1 MKVVIF
7 GGTSEGRMLSECL
20 CRNKIAHTLCVA
32 TDYGEEVLE
41 PSEYAHVLQGR
52 LDTQQMEDLI
62 RREQCFVVVDA
73 THPYAV
79 EVSKNIR
86 KACERTKMKY
96 LRFLRDKESVI
107 DVRSDVLVS
116 SATEAAAYLDG
127 QEGAIFLTTGSK
139 ELPAFTA
146 GVHKTERLFVR
157 VLPSAAVVASC
168 RELGLE
174 GKQICAMQGPFSEE
188 MNRALLQQTKAAW
201 LVTKDTGITGGFP
214 EKVRAARSLGVRLV
228 IIRRPEESGL
238 DYKSVL
244 QVLEA
249 VLEQKIEGNSAR
261 ILENSAEDRS
271 AESAAGTEKISEDSK
286 RVFEENEIENLRACS
301 EENKL
306 KGTQNV
312 EPENKTEETKIA
324 VSGTV
329 SSEQKKCEVDNTQ
342 ACSPEKRTISCIGIG
357 MGTLDTLTHEAA
369 ETIRN
374 ADILFGAKRIL
385 ESVEHMSGLLHE
397 SQERVE
403 EYRSA
408 QIAEYLSTR
417 PHLTR
422 IVILMS
428 GDVGFYSGARLVQ
441 DAFPDEKIDY
451 YCGISSVVYFASK
464 VPTSWQDAKLLSAH
478 GRSLNLLN
486 CVQRY
491 PKIIMIVSGVEDV
504 RAICQELVE
513 AEMTY
518 VHVTVGT
525 NLSYPEETVT
535 SGTPEDFLQ
544 AETTG
549 LHIMLLENP
558 QANHI
563 IVPGMSDETFVRG
576 KVPMTKEEIRIL
588 SVAKLQLTEDSI
600 VYDVGA
606 GTGSVSMECARLCTN
621 GTVYAVERNP
631 EGIAL
636 IRENSKKL
644 RLSNVKAI
652 EGLAPEALMD
662 LPAPTHAFI
671 GGSAGNMGEILD
683 VLRAKN
689 PSVRIVINT
698 IALESISEVMQLLKE
713 RGYDADI
720 VQISA
725 AKSRVLGRYHMMTGL
740 NPVYIITIC

>member
-238 DYKSVL
+238 DYESVL

-249 VLEQKIEGNSAR
+249 VLEQKIE
-261 ILENSAEDRS
+261 D
-271 AESAAGTEKISEDSK
+271 
-286 RVFEENEIENLRACS
+286 NE
-301 EENKL
+301 L
-306 KGTQNV
+306 KGTKKV
-312 EPENKTEETKIA
+312 GLENKTAEPKVVMSEA
-324 VSGTV
+324 E
-329 SSEQKKCEVDNTQ
+329 SSNRKKHEADDTQVCAQK
-342 ACSPEKRTISCIGIG
+342 KRTISCIGIG

-385 ESVEHMSGLLHE
+385 ESVEHMPDLLRDD
-397 SQERVE
+397 QERVE

>member
-1 MKVVIF
+1 MKVIIF

-52 LDTQQMEDLI
+52 LDTQQMADLI
-62 RREQCFVVVDA
+62 QSEQCLVVVDA

-86 KACERTKMKY
+86 KACEMTEMKY
-96 LRFLRDKESVI
+96 LRFLRAEEAVI
-107 DVRSDVLVS
+107 DVKNDVIVS
-116 SATEAAAYLDG
+116 SAAEAAAYLDG

-146 GVHKTERLFVR
+146 GVHETERLFVR
-157 VLPSAAVVASC
+157 VLPSVQVVASC

-188 MNRALLQQTKAAW
+188 MNRALLQQTKASW
-201 LVTKDTGITGGFP
+201 LVTKDTGFTGGFP

-238 DYKSVL
+238 DYESVL
-244 QVLEA
+244 QALESVLK
-249 VLEQKIEGNSAR
+249 QKIEGNAAR
-261 ILENSAEDRS
+261 IL
-271 AESAAGTEKISEDSK
+271 
-286 RVFEENEIENLRACS
+286 
-301 EENKL
+301 
-306 KGTQNV
+306 
-312 EPENKTEETKIA
+312 
-324 VSGTV
+324 
-329 SSEQKKCEVDNTQ
+329 
-342 ACSPEKRTISCIGIG
+342 EKRTISCIGIG

-385 ESVEHMSGLLHE
+385 ESVEHMPGLLHE

-525 NLSYPEETVT
+525 NLSYQEETVT
-535 SGTPEDFLQ
+535 SGTPEAFLQ

-549 LHIMLLENP
+549 LHIMLIENP
-558 QANHI
+558 QAKHI
-563 IVPGMSDETFVRG
+563 IVPGMSDESFVRG

>member
-1 MKVVIF
+1 MKVIIF

-52 LDTQQMEDLI
+52 LDTQQMADLI
-62 RREQCFVVVDA
+62 QSEQCLVVVDA

-86 KACERTKMKY
+86 KACEMTEMKY
-96 LRFLRDKESVI
+96 LRFLRAEEAVI
-107 DVRSDVLVS
+107 DVKNDVIVS
-116 SATEAAAYLDG
+116 SAAEAAAYLDG

-146 GVHKTERLFVR
+146 GVHETERLFVR
-157 VLPSAAVVASC
+157 VLPSVQVVASC

-188 MNRALLQQTKAAW
+188 MNRALLQQTKASW

-238 DYKSVL
+238 DYESVL
-244 QVLEA
+244 QALESVLK
-249 VLEQKIEGNSAR
+249 QKIEGNAAR
-261 ILENSAEDRS
+261 IL
-271 AESAAGTEKISEDSK
+271 
-286 RVFEENEIENLRACS
+286 
-301 EENKL
+301 
-306 KGTQNV
+306 
-312 EPENKTEETKIA
+312 
-324 VSGTV
+324 
-329 SSEQKKCEVDNTQ
+329 
-342 ACSPEKRTISCIGIG
+342 EKRTISCIGIG

-385 ESVEHMSGLLHE
+385 ESVEHMPGLLHE

-417 PHLTR
+417 PNLTQ

-525 NLSYPEETVT
+525 NLSYQEETVT
-535 SGTPEDFLQ
+535 SGTPEAFLQ

-549 LHIMLLENP
+549 LHIMLIENP
-558 QANHI
+558 QAKHI
-563 IVPGMSDETFVRG
+563 IVPGMSDESFVRG

-606 GTGSVSMECARLCTN
+606 GTGSVSMECARLCTS

>member
-238 DYKSVL
+238 DYESVL

-249 VLEQKIEGNSAR
+249 VLEQKIE
-261 ILENSAEDRS
+261 D
-271 AESAAGTEKISEDSK
+271 
-286 RVFEENEIENLRACS
+286 NE
-301 EENKL
+301 L
-306 KGTQNV
+306 KGMKNV
-312 EPENKTEETKIA
+312 GLENKTAEPKVVMSEA
-324 VSGTV
+324 E
-329 SSEQKKCEVDNTQ
+329 SSNRKKHEADDTQVCAQK
-342 ACSPEKRTISCIGIG
+342 KRTISCIGIG

-385 ESVEHMSGLLHE
+385 ESVEHMPDLLRDD
-397 SQERVE
+397 QERVE

-417 PHLTR
+417 PNLTR

-428 GDVGFYSGARLVQ
+428 GDVGFYSGARLLQ
-441 DAFPDEKIDY
+441 DAFPNEKIDY

-464 VPTSWQDAKLLSAH
+464 VPTAWQDAKLLSAH

-504 RAICQELVE
+504 RAICRELME
-513 AEMTY
+513 AEMTH
-518 VHVTVGT
+518 VRVTVGT

>member
-1 MKVVIF
+1 MKVIIF

-52 LDTQQMEDLI
+52 LDTQQMADLI
-62 RREQCFVVVDA
+62 QSEQCLVVVDA

-86 KACERTKMKY
+86 KACEMTEMKY
-96 LRFLRDKESVI
+96 LRFLRAEEAVI
-107 DVRSDVLVS
+107 DVKNDVIVS
-116 SATEAAAYLDG
+116 SAAEAAAYLDG

-146 GVHKTERLFVR
+146 GVHETERLFVR
-157 VLPSAAVVASC
+157 VLPSVQVVASC

-188 MNRALLQQTKAAW
+188 MNRALLQQTKASW

-238 DYKSVL
+238 DYESVL
-244 QVLEA
+244 QALEPVLK
-249 VLEQKIEGNSAR
+249 QKIEGNSAR
-261 ILENSAEDRS
+261 IW
-271 AESAAGTEKISEDSK
+271 
-286 RVFEENEIENLRACS
+286 
-301 EENKL
+301 
-306 KGTQNV
+306 
-312 EPENKTEETKIA
+312 
-324 VSGTV
+324 
-329 SSEQKKCEVDNTQ
+329 
-342 ACSPEKRTISCIGIG
+342 EKRTISCIGIG

-385 ESVEHMSGLLHE
+385 ESVEHMPGLLHE

-525 NLSYPEETVT
+525 NLSYQEETVT
-535 SGTPEDFLQ
+535 SGTPEAFLQ

-549 LHIMLLENP
+549 LHIMLIENP
-558 QANHI
+558 QAKHI
-563 IVPGMSDETFVRG
+563 IVPGMSDESFVRG

-600 VYDVGA
+600 VYDIGA

>member
-1 MKVVIF
+1 
-7 GGTSEGRMLSECL
+7 
-20 CRNKIAHTLCVA
+20 
-32 TDYGEEVLE
+32 
-41 PSEYAHVLQGR
+41 
-52 LDTQQMEDLI
+52 
-62 RREQCFVVVDA
+62 
-73 THPYAV
+73 
-79 EVSKNIR
+79 
-86 KACERTKMKY
+86 MKY

-127 QEGAIFLTTGSK
+127 QGGAIFLTTGSK

-238 DYKSVL
+238 DYESVL

-249 VLEQKIEGNSAR
+249 VLEQKIE
-261 ILENSAEDRS
+261 D
-271 AESAAGTEKISEDSK
+271 
-286 RVFEENEIENLRACS
+286 NE
-301 EENKL
+301 L
-306 KGTQNV
+306 KGTKKV
-312 EPENKTEETKIA
+312 GLENKTAEPKVVMSEA
-324 VSGTV
+324 E
-329 SSEQKKCEVDNTQ
+329 SSNRKKHEADDTQVCAQK
-342 ACSPEKRTISCIGIG
+342 KRTISCIGIG

-385 ESVEHMSGLLHE
+385 ESVEHMPDLLRDD
-397 SQERVE
+397 QERVE

-417 PHLTR
+417 PNLTR

-464 VPTSWQDAKLLSAH
+464 VPTAWQDAKLLSAH

>member
-1 MKVVIF
+1 MKVIIF

-52 LDTQQMEDLI
+52 LDTQQMADLI
-62 RREQCFVVVDA
+62 QSEQCLVVVDA

-86 KACERTKMKY
+86 KACEMTEMKY
-96 LRFLRDKESVI
+96 LRFLRAEEAVI
-107 DVRSDVLVS
+107 DVKNDVIVS
-116 SATEAAAYLDG
+116 SAAEAAAYLDG

-146 GVHKTERLFVR
+146 GVHETERLFVR
-157 VLPSAAVVASC
+157 VLPSVQVVASC

-188 MNRALLQQTKAAW
+188 MNRALLEQTKASW

-238 DYKSVL
+238 DYESVL
-244 QVLEA
+244 QALESVLKK
-249 VLEQKIEGNSAR
+249 KIEGNSAR
-261 ILENSAEDRS
+261 IW
-271 AESAAGTEKISEDSK
+271 
-286 RVFEENEIENLRACS
+286 
-301 EENKL
+301 
-306 KGTQNV
+306 
-312 EPENKTEETKIA
+312 
-324 VSGTV
+324 
-329 SSEQKKCEVDNTQ
+329 
-342 ACSPEKRTISCIGIG
+342 EKRTISCIGIG

-385 ESVEHMSGLLHE
+385 ESVEHMPGLLHE

-525 NLSYPEETVT
+525 NLSYQEETVT
-535 SGTPEDFLQ
+535 SGTPEAFLQ

-549 LHIMLLENP
+549 LHIMLIENP
-558 QANHI
+558 QAKHI
-563 IVPGMSDETFVRG
+563 IVPGMSDESFVRG

-606 GTGSVSMECARLCTN
+606 GTGSVSMECARLCTS

>member
-238 DYKSVL
+238 DYESVL

-249 VLEQKIEGNSAR
+249 VLEQKIE
-261 ILENSAEDRS
+261 D
-271 AESAAGTEKISEDSK
+271 
-286 RVFEENEIENLRACS
+286 NE
-301 EENKL
+301 L
-306 KGTQNV
+306 KGMKNV
-312 EPENKTEETKIA
+312 GLENKTAEPKVVMSEA
-324 VSGTV
+324 E
-329 SSEQKKCEVDNTQ
+329 SSNRKKHEADDTQVCAQK
-342 ACSPEKRTISCIGIG
+342 KRTISCIGIG

-385 ESVEHMSGLLHE
+385 ESVEHMPDLLRDD
-397 SQERVE
+397 QERVE

-408 QIAEYLSTR
+408 QIAKYLSTR
-417 PHLTR
+417 PNLTR

-464 VPTSWQDAKLLSAH
+464 VPTAWQDAKLLSAH

-644 RLSNVKAI
+644 RSSNVKAI

>member
-52 LDTQQMEDLI
+52 LDTQQMAVLI
-62 RREQCFVVVDA
+62 QSEQCLVGVDA

-86 KACERTKMKY
+86 KACERTEMKY
-96 LRFLRDKESVI
+96 LRFLRAEESVI

-127 QEGAIFLTTGSK
+127 QSGIVFLTTGSK
-139 ELPAFTA
+139 ELPAFTK
-146 GVHKTERLFVR
+146 GIQDISRLFVR
-157 VLPSAAVVASC
+157 VLPSAAVVAAC

-188 MNRALLQQTKAAW
+188 MNLALLQQTKAAW
-201 LVTKDTGITGGFP
+201 LVTKDTGVTGGFP
-214 EKVRAARSLGVRLV
+214 EKVRAARSLGVRLL
-228 IIRRPEESGL
+228 IIRRPEESGF
-238 DYKSVL
+238 DYESVL
-244 QVLEA
+244 QVLEK
-249 VLEQKIEGNSAR
+249 VLEQKI
-261 ILENSAEDRS
+261 DD
-271 AESAAGTEKISEDSK
+271 ESAGISK
-286 RVFEENEIENLRACS
+286 K

-306 KGTQNV
+306 EGAQNGGMENETEKTKTAMPGTA
-312 EPENKTEETKIA
+312 P
-324 VSGTV
+324 
-329 SSEQKKCEVDNTQ
+329 SEQKKCEADDRQVC
-342 ACSPEKRTISCIGIG
+342 APKKRTISCIGIG
-357 MGTLDTLTHEAA
+357 MGTLNTLTHEAA

-385 ESVEHMSGLLHE
+385 ESVEQMPGLLRDK
-397 SQERVE
+397 QERVE

-417 PHLTR
+417 PQLGR

-428 GDVGFYSGARLVQ
+428 GDVGFYSGARLLQ
-441 DAFPDEKIDY
+441 DAFPNEKIDY

-464 VPTSWQDAKLLSAH
+464 VPTAWQDAKLLSAH

-504 RAICQELVE
+504 RAICRELME
-513 AEMTY
+513 AEMTH
-518 VHVTVGT
+518 VRVTVGT

-588 SVAKLQLTEDSI
+588 SVAKLQLTEDAI

-644 RLSNVKAI
+644 HLSNVKAV
-652 EGLAPEALMD
+652 EGLAPEALME

-698 IALESISEVMQLLKE
+698 IALESISEVMQLLKD
-713 RGYDADI
+713 RGLDADI

>member
-1 MKVVIF
+1 M
-7 GGTSEGRMLSECL
+7 
-20 CRNKIAHTLCVA
+20 
-32 TDYGEEVLE
+32 
-41 PSEYAHVLQGR
+41 
-52 LDTQQMEDLI
+52 
-62 RREQCFVVVDA
+62 
-73 THPYAV
+73 
-79 EVSKNIR
+79 
-86 KACERTKMKY
+86 
-96 LRFLRDKESVI
+96 
-107 DVRSDVLVS
+107 
-116 SATEAAAYLDG
+116 
-127 QEGAIFLTTGSK
+127 
-139 ELPAFTA
+139 
-146 GVHKTERLFVR
+146 
-157 VLPSAAVVASC
+157 
-168 RELGLE
+168 
-174 GKQICAMQGPFSEE
+174 
-188 MNRALLQQTKAAW
+188 
-201 LVTKDTGITGGFP
+201 
-214 EKVRAARSLGVRLV
+214 RLV

-238 DYKSVL
+238 DYESVL
-244 QVLEA
+244 QALESVLK
-249 VLEQKIEGNSAR
+249 QKIEGNAAR
-261 ILENSAEDRS
+261 IL
-271 AESAAGTEKISEDSK
+271 
-286 RVFEENEIENLRACS
+286 
-301 EENKL
+301 
-306 KGTQNV
+306 
-312 EPENKTEETKIA
+312 
-324 VSGTV
+324 
-329 SSEQKKCEVDNTQ
+329 
-342 ACSPEKRTISCIGIG
+342 EKRTISCIGIG

-385 ESVEHMSGLLHE
+385 ESVEHMPGLLHE

-417 PHLTR
+417 PNLTR

-525 NLSYPEETVT
+525 NLSYQEETVT
-535 SGTPEDFLQ
+535 SGTPEAFLQ

-549 LHIMLLENP
+549 LHIMLIENP
-558 QANHI
+558 QAKHI
-563 IVPGMSDETFVRG
+563 IVPGMSDESFVRG

-606 GTGSVSMECARLCTN
+606 GTGSVSMECARLCTS
-621 GTVYAVERNP
+621 GTVYAIERNP

>member
-238 DYKSVL
+238 DYESVL

-249 VLEQKIEGNSAR
+249 VLEQKIE
-261 ILENSAEDRS
+261 D
-271 AESAAGTEKISEDSK
+271 
-286 RVFEENEIENLRACS
+286 NE
-301 EENKL
+301 L
-306 KGTQNV
+306 KGTKKV
-312 EPENKTEETKIA
+312 GLENKTAEPKVVMSEA
-324 VSGTV
+324 E
-329 SSEQKKCEVDNTQ
+329 SSNRKKHEADDTQVCAQK
-342 ACSPEKRTISCIGIG
+342 KRTISCIGIG

-385 ESVEHMSGLLHE
+385 ESVEHMPDLLRDD
-397 SQERVE
+397 QERVE

-417 PHLTR
+417 PNLTR

-464 VPTSWQDAKLLSAH
+464 VPTAWQDAKLLSAH

-513 AEMTY
+513 AKMTY

>member
-1 MKVVIF
+1 MKVIIF

-52 LDTQQMEDLI
+52 LDTQQMADLI
-62 RREQCFVVVDA
+62 QSEQCLVVVDA

-86 KACERTKMKY
+86 EACERTKMKY
-96 LRFLRDKESVI
+96 LRFLRAEESVI
-107 DVRSDVLVS
+107 DVKSDVLVS
-116 SATEAAAYLDG
+116 SAAEAAAYLDG
-127 QEGAIFLTTGSK
+127 QEGTIFLTTGSK

-146 GVHKTERLFVR
+146 GVHEIERLFVR

-238 DYKSVL
+238 DYESVL
-244 QVLEA
+244 QALKPVLK
-249 VLEQKIEGNSAR
+249 QKIEGNSAR
-261 ILENSAEDRS
+261 IL
-271 AESAAGTEKISEDSK
+271 
-286 RVFEENEIENLRACS
+286 
-301 EENKL
+301 
-306 KGTQNV
+306 
-312 EPENKTEETKIA
+312 
-324 VSGTV
+324 
-329 SSEQKKCEVDNTQ
+329 
-342 ACSPEKRTISCIGIG
+342 EKRTISCIGIG

-385 ESVEHMSGLLHE
+385 ESVEHMPGLLHE

-525 NLSYPEETVT
+525 NLSYQEETVT
-535 SGTPEDFLQ
+535 SGTPEAFLQ

-549 LHIMLLENP
+549 LHIMLIENP
-558 QANHI
+558 QAKHI
-563 IVPGMSDETFVRG
+563 IVPGMSDESFVRG

-600 VYDVGA
+600 VYDIGA

>member
-1 MKVVIF
+1 MKVIIF

-52 LDTQQMEDLI
+52 LDTQQMADLI
-62 RREQCFVVVDA
+62 QSEQCLVVVDA

-86 KACERTKMKY
+86 KACEMTEMKY
-96 LRFLRDKESVI
+96 LRFLRAEEAVI
-107 DVRSDVLVS
+107 DVKNDVIVS
-116 SATEAAAYLDG
+116 SAAEAAAYLDG

-146 GVHKTERLFVR
+146 GVHETERLFVR
-157 VLPSAAVVASC
+157 VLPSVQVVASC

-188 MNRALLQQTKAAW
+188 MNRALLQQTKASW

-238 DYKSVL
+238 DYESVL
-244 QVLEA
+244 QALEPVLK
-249 VLEQKIEGNSAR
+249 QKIEGNFAR
-261 ILENSAEDRS
+261 IL
-271 AESAAGTEKISEDSK
+271 
-286 RVFEENEIENLRACS
+286 
-301 EENKL
+301 
-306 KGTQNV
+306 
-312 EPENKTEETKIA
+312 
-324 VSGTV
+324 
-329 SSEQKKCEVDNTQ
+329 
-342 ACSPEKRTISCIGIG
+342 EKRTISCIGIG

-385 ESVEHMSGLLHE
+385 ESVEHMPGLLHE

-525 NLSYPEETVT
+525 NLSYQEETVT
-535 SGTPEDFLQ
+535 SGTPEAFLQ

-549 LHIMLLENP
+549 LHIMLIENP
-558 QANHI
+558 QAKHI
-563 IVPGMSDETFVRG
+563 IVPGMSDESFVRG

>member
-238 DYKSVL
+238 DYESVL

-249 VLEQKIEGNSAR
+249 VLEQKIE
-261 ILENSAEDRS
+261 D
-271 AESAAGTEKISEDSK
+271 
-286 RVFEENEIENLRACS
+286 NE
-301 EENKL
+301 L
-306 KGTQNV
+306 KGTKKV
-312 EPENKTEETKIA
+312 GLENKTAEPKVVMSEA
-324 VSGTV
+324 E
-329 SSEQKKCEVDNTQ
+329 SSNRKKHEADDTQVRAQK
-342 ACSPEKRTISCIGIG
+342 KRTISCIGIG

-385 ESVEHMSGLLHE
+385 ESVEHMPDLLRDD
-397 SQERVE
+397 QERVE

-417 PHLTR
+417 PNLTR

-464 VPTSWQDAKLLSAH
+464 VPTAWQDAKLLSAH

>member
-41 PSEYAHVLQGR
+41 HSEYAHVLQGR
-52 LDTQQMEDLI
+52 LDTEQMTDLI
-62 RREQCFVVVDA
+62 RREQCRIVVDA

-238 DYKSVL
+238 DYESVL

-249 VLEQKIEGNSAR
+249 VLEQKIE
-261 ILENSAEDRS
+261 D
-271 AESAAGTEKISEDSK
+271 
-286 RVFEENEIENLRACS
+286 NE
-301 EENKL
+301 L
-306 KGTQNV
+306 KGMKNV
-312 EPENKTEETKIA
+312 GLENKTAEPKVVMSEA
-324 VSGTV
+324 E
-329 SSEQKKCEVDNTQ
+329 SSNRKKHEADDTQVCAQK
-342 ACSPEKRTISCIGIG
+342 KRTISCIGIG

-385 ESVEHMSGLLHE
+385 ESVEHMPDLLRDD
-397 SQERVE
+397 QERVE

-417 PHLTR
+417 PNLTR

-428 GDVGFYSGARLVQ
+428 GDVGFYSGARLLQ
-441 DAFPDEKIDY
+441 DAFPNEKIDY

-464 VPTSWQDAKLLSAH
+464 VPTAWQDAKLLSAH

-504 RAICQELVE
+504 RAICRELME
-513 AEMTY
+513 AEMTH
-518 VHVTVGT
+518 VRVTVGT

>member
-238 DYKSVL
+238 DYESVL

-249 VLEQKIEGNSAR
+249 VLEQKIE
-261 ILENSAEDRS
+261 D
-271 AESAAGTEKISEDSK
+271 
-286 RVFEENEIENLRACS
+286 NE
-301 EENKL
+301 L
-306 KGTQNV
+306 KGMKNV
-312 EPENKTEETKIA
+312 GLENKTAEPKVVMSEA
-324 VSGTV
+324 E
-329 SSEQKKCEVDNTQ
+329 SSNRKKHEADDTQVCAQK
-342 ACSPEKRTISCIGIG
+342 KRTISCIGIG

-385 ESVEHMSGLLHE
+385 ESVEHMPDLLRDD
-397 SQERVE
+397 QERVE

-408 QIAEYLSTR
+408 QIAKYLSTR
-417 PHLTR
+417 TNLTR

-464 VPTSWQDAKLLSAH
+464 VPTAWQDAKLLSAH

-606 GTGSVSMECARLCTN
+606 GTSSVSMECARLCTN

>member
-41 PSEYAHVLQGR
+41 HSEYAHVLQGR
-52 LDTQQMEDLI
+52 LDTEQMTDLI
-62 RREQCFVVVDA
+62 RREQCRIVVDA

-238 DYKSVL
+238 DYESVL

-249 VLEQKIEGNSAR
+249 VLEQKIE
-261 ILENSAEDRS
+261 D
-271 AESAAGTEKISEDSK
+271 
-286 RVFEENEIENLRACS
+286 NE
-301 EENKL
+301 L
-306 KGTQNV
+306 KGMKNV
-312 EPENKTEETKIA
+312 GLENKTAEPKVVMSEA
-324 VSGTV
+324 E
-329 SSEQKKCEVDNTQ
+329 SSNRKKHEADDTQVCAQK
-342 ACSPEKRTISCIGIG
+342 KRTISCIGIG

-385 ESVEHMSGLLHE
+385 ESVEHMPDLLRDD
-397 SQERVE
+397 QERVE

-417 PHLTR
+417 PNLTR

-464 VPTSWQDAKLLSAH
+464 VPTAWQDAKLLSAH

-558 QANHI
+558 QAKHI

-698 IALESISEVMQLLKE
+698 IALESISEAMQLLKE

>member
-1 MKVVIF
+1 MKVIIF

-52 LDTQQMEDLI
+52 LDTQQMADLI
-62 RREQCFVVVDA
+62 QSEQCLVVVDA

-86 KACERTKMKY
+86 KACEMTEMKY
-96 LRFLRDKESVI
+96 LRFLRAEEAVI
-107 DVRSDVLVS
+107 DVKNDVIVS
-116 SATEAAAYLDG
+116 SAAEAAAYLDG

-146 GVHKTERLFVR
+146 GVHETERLFVR
-157 VLPSAAVVASC
+157 VLPSVQVVASC

-188 MNRALLQQTKAAW
+188 MNRALLQQTKASW

-238 DYKSVL
+238 DYESVL
-244 QVLEA
+244 QALEPVLK
-249 VLEQKIEGNSAR
+249 QKIEGNFAR
-261 ILENSAEDRS
+261 IL
-271 AESAAGTEKISEDSK
+271 
-286 RVFEENEIENLRACS
+286 
-301 EENKL
+301 
-306 KGTQNV
+306 
-312 EPENKTEETKIA
+312 
-324 VSGTV
+324 
-329 SSEQKKCEVDNTQ
+329 
-342 ACSPEKRTISCIGIG
+342 EKRTISCIGIG

-385 ESVEHMSGLLHE
+385 ESVEHMPGLLHE

-525 NLSYPEETVT
+525 NLSYQEETVT
-535 SGTPEDFLQ
+535 SGTPEAFLQ

-549 LHIMLLENP
+549 LHIMLIENP
-558 QANHI
+558 QAKHI
-563 IVPGMSDETFVRG
+563 IVPGMSDQSFVRG

>member
-238 DYKSVL
+238 DYESVL

-249 VLEQKIEGNSAR
+249 VLEQKIE
-261 ILENSAEDRS
+261 D
-271 AESAAGTEKISEDSK
+271 
-286 RVFEENEIENLRACS
+286 NE
-301 EENKL
+301 L
-306 KGTQNV
+306 KGTKKV
-312 EPENKTEETKIA
+312 GLENKTAEPKVVMSEA
-324 VSGTV
+324 E
-329 SSEQKKCEVDNTQ
+329 SSNRKKHEADDTQVCAQK
-342 ACSPEKRTISCIGIG
+342 KRTISCIGIG

-385 ESVEHMSGLLHE
+385 ESVEHMPDLLRDD
-397 SQERVE
+397 QERVE

-417 PHLTR
+417 PNLTR

-464 VPTSWQDAKLLSAH
+464 VPTAWQDAKLLSAH

-491 PKIIMIVSGVEDV
+491 PKSIMIVSGVEDV

>member
-238 DYKSVL
+238 DYEAVL

-249 VLEQKIEGNSAR
+249 VLEQKIE
-261 ILENSAEDRS
+261 D
-271 AESAAGTEKISEDSK
+271 
-286 RVFEENEIENLRACS
+286 NE
-301 EENKL
+301 L
-306 KGTQNV
+306 KGTKKV
-312 EPENKTEETKIA
+312 GLENKTAEPKVVMSEA
-324 VSGTV
+324 E
-329 SSEQKKCEVDNTQ
+329 SSNRKKHEADDTQVCAQK
-342 ACSPEKRTISCIGIG
+342 KRTISCIGIG

-385 ESVEHMSGLLHE
+385 ESVEHMPDLLRDD
-397 SQERVE
+397 QERVE

>member
-79 EVSKNIR
+79 EVSQNIR

-238 DYKSVL
+238 DYESVL

-249 VLEQKIEGNSAR
+249 VLEQKIE
-261 ILENSAEDRS
+261 D
-271 AESAAGTEKISEDSK
+271 
-286 RVFEENEIENLRACS
+286 NE
-301 EENKL
+301 L
-306 KGTQNV
+306 KGTKKV
-312 EPENKTEETKIA
+312 GLENKTAEPKVVMSEA
-324 VSGTV
+324 E
-329 SSEQKKCEVDNTQ
+329 SSNRKKHEADDTQVCAQK
-342 ACSPEKRTISCIGIG
+342 KRTISCIGIG

-385 ESVEHMSGLLHE
+385 ESVEHMPDLLRDD
-397 SQERVE
+397 QERVE

-417 PHLTR
+417 PNLTQ

-464 VPTSWQDAKLLSAH
+464 VPTAWQDAKLLSAH

>member
-41 PSEYAHVLQGR
+41 HSEYAHVLQGR
-52 LDTQQMEDLI
+52 LDTEQMTDLI
-62 RREQCFVVVDA
+62 RREQCRIVVDA

-238 DYKSVL
+238 DYESVL

-249 VLEQKIEGNSAR
+249 VLEQKIE
-261 ILENSAEDRS
+261 D
-271 AESAAGTEKISEDSK
+271 
-286 RVFEENEIENLRACS
+286 NE
-301 EENKL
+301 L
-306 KGTQNV
+306 KGMKNV
-312 EPENKTEETKIA
+312 GLENKTAEPKVVMSEA
-324 VSGTV
+324 E
-329 SSEQKKCEVDNTQ
+329 SSNRKKHEADDTQVCAQK
-342 ACSPEKRTISCIGIG
+342 KRTISCIGIG

-385 ESVEHMSGLLHE
+385 ESVEHMPDLLRDD
-397 SQERVE
+397 QERVE

-417 PHLTR
+417 PNLTR

-464 VPTSWQDAKLLSAH
+464 VPTAWQDAKLLSAH

>member
-1 MKVVIF
+1 MKVIIF

-52 LDTQQMEDLI
+52 LDTQQMADLI
-62 RREQCFVVVDA
+62 QSEQCLVVVDA

-86 KACERTKMKY
+86 KACEMTEMKY
-96 LRFLRDKESVI
+96 LRFLRAEEAVI
-107 DVRSDVLVS
+107 DVKNDVIVS
-116 SATEAAAYLDG
+116 SAAEAAAYLDG

-146 GVHKTERLFVR
+146 GVHETERLFVR
-157 VLPSAAVVASC
+157 VLPSVQVVASC

-188 MNRALLQQTKAAW
+188 MNRALLQQTKASW

-238 DYKSVL
+238 DYESVL
-244 QVLEA
+244 QALEPVLK
-249 VLEQKIEGNSAR
+249 QKIEGNFAR
-261 ILENSAEDRS
+261 IL
-271 AESAAGTEKISEDSK
+271 
-286 RVFEENEIENLRACS
+286 
-301 EENKL
+301 
-306 KGTQNV
+306 
-312 EPENKTEETKIA
+312 
-324 VSGTV
+324 
-329 SSEQKKCEVDNTQ
+329 
-342 ACSPEKRTISCIGIG
+342 EKRTISCIGIG

-385 ESVEHMSGLLHE
+385 ESVEHMPGLLHE

-525 NLSYPEETVT
+525 NLSYQEETVT
-535 SGTPEDFLQ
+535 SGTPEAFLQ

-549 LHIMLLENP
+549 LHIMLIENP
-558 QANHI
+558 QAKHI
-563 IVPGMSDETFVRG
+563 IVPGMSDRE
-576 KVPMTKEEIRIL
+576 L
-588 SVAKLQLTEDSI
+588 
-600 VYDVGA
+600 
-606 GTGSVSMECARLCTN
+606 CARQ
-621 GTVYAVERNP
+621 GADDEGRNP
-631 EGIAL
+631 
-636 IRENSKKL
+636 
-644 RLSNVKAI
+644 
-652 EGLAPEALMD
+652 D
-662 LPAPTHAFI
+662 
-671 GGSAGNMGEILD
+671 
-683 VLRAKN
+683 
-689 PSVRIVINT
+689 SVGCQAATDRGFHRI
-698 IALESISEVMQLLKE
+698 
-713 RGYDADI
+713 
-720 VQISA
+720 
-725 AKSRVLGRYHMMTGL
+725 
-740 NPVYIITIC
+740 

>member
-238 DYKSVL
+238 DYESVL

-249 VLEQKIEGNSAR
+249 VLEQKIE
-261 ILENSAEDRS
+261 D
-271 AESAAGTEKISEDSK
+271 
-286 RVFEENEIENLRACS
+286 NE
-301 EENKL
+301 L
-306 KGTQNV
+306 KGTKKV
-312 EPENKTEETKIA
+312 GLENKTAEPKVVMSEA
-324 VSGTV
+324 E
-329 SSEQKKCEVDNTQ
+329 SSNRKKHEADDTQVCAQK
-342 ACSPEKRTISCIGIG
+342 KRTISCIGIG

-385 ESVEHMSGLLHE
+385 ESVEHMPDLLRDD
-397 SQERVE
+397 QERVE

-408 QIAEYLSTR
+408 QIAKYLSTR
-417 PHLTR
+417 TNLTR

-464 VPTSWQDAKLLSAH
+464 VPTAWQDAKLLSAH

>member
-1 MKVVIF
+1 MKVIIF

-52 LDTQQMEDLI
+52 LDTQQMADLI
-62 RREQCFVVVDA
+62 QSEQCLVVVDA

-86 KACERTKMKY
+86 KGCEMTEMKY
-96 LRFLRDKESVI
+96 LRFLRAEEAVI
-107 DVRSDVLVS
+107 DVKNDVIVS
-116 SATEAAAYLDG
+116 SAAEAAAYLDG

-146 GVHKTERLFVR
+146 GVHETERLFVR
-157 VLPSAAVVASC
+157 VLPSVQVVASC

-188 MNRALLQQTKAAW
+188 MNRALLQQTKASW

-238 DYKSVL
+238 DYESVL
-244 QVLEA
+244 QALEPVLK
-249 VLEQKIEGNSAR
+249 QKIEGNSAR
-261 ILENSAEDRS
+261 IL
-271 AESAAGTEKISEDSK
+271 
-286 RVFEENEIENLRACS
+286 
-301 EENKL
+301 
-306 KGTQNV
+306 
-312 EPENKTEETKIA
+312 
-324 VSGTV
+324 
-329 SSEQKKCEVDNTQ
+329 
-342 ACSPEKRTISCIGIG
+342 EKRTISCIGIG

-385 ESVEHMSGLLHE
+385 ESVEHMPGLLHE

-525 NLSYPEETVT
+525 NLSYQEETVT
-535 SGTPEDFLQ
+535 SGTPEAFLQ

-549 LHIMLLENP
+549 LHIMLIENP
-558 QANHI
+558 QAKHI
-563 IVPGMSDETFVRG
+563 IVPGMSDESFVRG

>member
-1 MKVVIF
+1 MKVIIF

-52 LDTQQMEDLI
+52 LDTQQMADLI
-62 RREQCFVVVDA
+62 QSEQCLVVVDA

-86 KACERTKMKY
+86 KACEMTEMKY
-96 LRFLRDKESVI
+96 LRFLRAEEAVI
-107 DVRSDVLVS
+107 DVKNDVIVS
-116 SATEAAAYLDG
+116 SAAEAAAYLDG

-146 GVHKTERLFVR
+146 GVHETERLFVR
-157 VLPSAAVVASC
+157 VLPSVQVVASC

-188 MNRALLQQTKAAW
+188 MNRALLQQTKASW

-238 DYKSVL
+238 DYESVL
-244 QVLEA
+244 QALEPVLK
-249 VLEQKIEGNSAR
+249 QKIEGNSAR
-261 ILENSAEDRS
+261 IL
-271 AESAAGTEKISEDSK
+271 
-286 RVFEENEIENLRACS
+286 
-301 EENKL
+301 
-306 KGTQNV
+306 
-312 EPENKTEETKIA
+312 
-324 VSGTV
+324 
-329 SSEQKKCEVDNTQ
+329 
-342 ACSPEKRTISCIGIG
+342 EKRTISCIGIG

-385 ESVEHMSGLLHE
+385 ESVEHMPGLLHE

-525 NLSYPEETVT
+525 NLSYQEETVT
-535 SGTPEDFLQ
+535 SGTPEAFLQ

-549 LHIMLLENP
+549 LHIMLIENP
-558 QANHI
+558 QAKHI
-563 IVPGMSDETFVRG
+563 IVPGMSDESFVRG

-606 GTGSVSMECARLCTN
+606 GTGSVSMECARLCTS
-621 GTVYAVERNP
+621 GTVYAVERNS

>member
-1 MKVVIF
+1 MKVIIF

-52 LDTQQMEDLI
+52 LDTQQMADLI
-62 RREQCFVVVDA
+62 QSEQCLVVVDA

-86 KACERTKMKY
+86 KACEMTEMKY
-96 LRFLRDKESVI
+96 LRFLRAEEAVI
-107 DVRSDVLVS
+107 DVKNDVIVS
-116 SATEAAAYLDG
+116 SAAEAAAYLDG
-127 QEGAIFLTTGSK
+127 QEGTIFLTTGSK

-146 GVHKTERLFVR
+146 GVHETERLFVR
-157 VLPSAAVVASC
+157 VLPSVQVVASC

-188 MNRALLQQTKAAW
+188 MNRALLQQTKASW

-238 DYKSVL
+238 DYESVL
-244 QVLEA
+244 QALESVLKK
-249 VLEQKIEGNSAR
+249 KIEGNSAR
-261 ILENSAEDRS
+261 IW
-271 AESAAGTEKISEDSK
+271 
-286 RVFEENEIENLRACS
+286 
-301 EENKL
+301 
-306 KGTQNV
+306 
-312 EPENKTEETKIA
+312 
-324 VSGTV
+324 
-329 SSEQKKCEVDNTQ
+329 
-342 ACSPEKRTISCIGIG
+342 EKRTISCIGIG

-385 ESVEHMSGLLHE
+385 ESVEHMPGLLHE

-525 NLSYPEETVT
+525 NLSYQEETVT
-535 SGTPEDFLQ
+535 SGTPEAFLQ

-549 LHIMLLENP
+549 LHIMLIENP
-558 QANHI
+558 QAKHI
-563 IVPGMSDETFVRG
+563 IVPGMSDESFVRG

-606 GTGSVSMECARLCTN
+606 GTGSVSMECARLCTS
-621 GTVYAVERNP
+621 GTVYAIERNP

>member
-1 MKVVIF
+1 MKVIIF

-52 LDTQQMEDLI
+52 LDTQQMADLI
-62 RREQCFVVVDA
+62 QSEQCLVVVDA

-86 KACERTKMKY
+86 KACEMTEMKY
-96 LRFLRDKESVI
+96 LRFLRAEEAVI
-107 DVRSDVLVS
+107 DVKNDVIVS
-116 SATEAAAYLDG
+116 SAAEAAAYLDG

-146 GVHKTERLFVR
+146 GVHETERLFVR
-157 VLPSAAVVASC
+157 VLPSVQVVASC

-188 MNRALLQQTKAAW
+188 MNRALLQQTKASW

-238 DYKSVL
+238 DYESVL
-244 QVLEA
+244 QALEPVLK
-249 VLEQKIEGNSAR
+249 QKIEGNFAR
-261 ILENSAEDRS
+261 IL
-271 AESAAGTEKISEDSK
+271 
-286 RVFEENEIENLRACS
+286 
-301 EENKL
+301 
-306 KGTQNV
+306 
-312 EPENKTEETKIA
+312 
-324 VSGTV
+324 
-329 SSEQKKCEVDNTQ
+329 
-342 ACSPEKRTISCIGIG
+342 EKRTISCIGIG

-385 ESVEHMSGLLHE
+385 ESVEHMPGLLHE

-518 VHVTVGT
+518 VHVTVGQD
-525 NLSYPEETVT
+525 LSYQEETVT
-535 SGTPEDFLQ
+535 SGTPEAFLQ

-549 LHIMLLENP
+549 LHIMLIENP
-558 QANHI
+558 QAKHI
-563 IVPGMSDETFVRG
+563 IVPGMSDESFVRG

>member
-1 MKVVIF
+1 MKVIIF

-52 LDTQQMEDLI
+52 LDTQQMADLI
-62 RREQCFVVVDA
+62 QSEQCLVVVDA

-86 KACERTKMKY
+86 KACEMTEMKY
-96 LRFLRDKESVI
+96 LRFLRAEEAVI
-107 DVRSDVLVS
+107 DVKNDVIVS
-116 SATEAAAYLDG
+116 SAAEAAAYLDG
-127 QEGAIFLTTGSK
+127 QEGTIFLTTGSK

-146 GVHKTERLFVR
+146 GVHETERLFVR
-157 VLPSAAVVASC
+157 VLPSVQVVASC

-188 MNRALLQQTKAAW
+188 MNRALLQQTKASW

-238 DYKSVL
+238 DYESVL
-244 QVLEA
+244 QALESVLKK
-249 VLEQKIEGNSAR
+249 KIEGNSAR
-261 ILENSAEDRS
+261 IW
-271 AESAAGTEKISEDSK
+271 
-286 RVFEENEIENLRACS
+286 
-301 EENKL
+301 
-306 KGTQNV
+306 
-312 EPENKTEETKIA
+312 
-324 VSGTV
+324 
-329 SSEQKKCEVDNTQ
+329 
-342 ACSPEKRTISCIGIG
+342 EKRTISCIGIG

-385 ESVEHMSGLLHE
+385 ESVEHMPGLLHE

-525 NLSYPEETVT
+525 NLSYQEETVT
-535 SGTPEDFLQ
+535 SGTPEAFLQ

-549 LHIMLLENP
+549 LHIMLIENP
-558 QANHI
+558 QAKHI
-563 IVPGMSDETFVRG
+563 IVPGMSDESFVRG

>member
-79 EVSKNIR
+79 EVSQNIR

-238 DYKSVL
+238 DYESVL

-249 VLEQKIEGNSAR
+249 VLEQKIE
-261 ILENSAEDRS
+261 D
-271 AESAAGTEKISEDSK
+271 
-286 RVFEENEIENLRACS
+286 NE
-301 EENKL
+301 L
-306 KGTQNV
+306 KGTKKV
-312 EPENKTEETKIA
+312 GLENKTAEPKVVMSEA
-324 VSGTV
+324 E
-329 SSEQKKCEVDNTQ
+329 SSNRKKHEADDTQVCAQK
-342 ACSPEKRTISCIGIG
+342 KRTISCIGIG

-385 ESVEHMSGLLHE
+385 ESVEHMPDLLRDD
-397 SQERVE
+397 QERVE

-417 PHLTR
+417 PNLTR

-464 VPTSWQDAKLLSAH
+464 VPTAWQDAKLLSAH

>member
-238 DYKSVL
+238 DYESVL

-249 VLEQKIEGNSAR
+249 VLEQKIE
-261 ILENSAEDRS
+261 D
-271 AESAAGTEKISEDSK
+271 
-286 RVFEENEIENLRACS
+286 NE
-301 EENKL
+301 L
-306 KGTQNV
+306 KGMKNV
-312 EPENKTEETKIA
+312 GLENKTAEPKVVMSEA
-324 VSGTV
+324 E
-329 SSEQKKCEVDNTQ
+329 SSNRKKHEADDTQVCTQK
-342 ACSPEKRTISCIGIG
+342 KRTISCIGIG

-385 ESVEHMSGLLHE
+385 ESVEHMPDLLRDD
-397 SQERVE
+397 QERVE

-417 PHLTR
+417 PNLTR

-464 VPTSWQDAKLLSAH
+464 VPTAWQDAKLLSAH

>member
-238 DYKSVL
+238 DYESVL

-249 VLEQKIEGNSAR
+249 VLEQKIE
-261 ILENSAEDRS
+261 D
-271 AESAAGTEKISEDSK
+271 
-286 RVFEENEIENLRACS
+286 NE
-301 EENKL
+301 L
-306 KGTQNV
+306 KGTKKV
-312 EPENKTEETKIA
+312 GLENKTAEPKVVMSEA
-324 VSGTV
+324 E
-329 SSEQKKCEVDNTQ
+329 SSNRKKHEADDTQVCAQK
-342 ACSPEKRTISCIGIG
+342 KRTISCIGIG

-385 ESVEHMSGLLHE
+385 ESVEHMPDLLRDD
-397 SQERVE
+397 QERVE

-588 SVAKLQLTEDSI
+588 SVAELQADRGF
-600 VYDVGA
+600 D
-606 GTGSVSMECARLCTN
+606 
-621 GTVYAVERNP
+621 
-631 EGIAL
+631 
-636 IRENSKKL
+636 
-644 RLSNVKAI
+644 
-652 EGLAPEALMD
+652 
-662 LPAPTHAFI
+662 
-671 GGSAGNMGEILD
+671 
-683 VLRAKN
+683 
-689 PSVRIVINT
+689 RI
-698 IALESISEVMQLLKE
+698 
-713 RGYDADI
+713 
-720 VQISA
+720 
-725 AKSRVLGRYHMMTGL
+725 
-740 NPVYIITIC
+740 

>member
-1 MKVVIF
+1 MKVIIF

-52 LDTQQMEDLI
+52 LDTQQMADLI
-62 RREQCFVVVDA
+62 QSEQCLVVVDA

-86 KACERTKMKY
+86 KACEMTKMKY
-96 LRFLRDKESVI
+96 LRFLRAEESVI
-107 DVRSDVLVS
+107 DVKSDVLVS
-116 SATEAAAYLDG
+116 SAAEAAAYLDG
-127 QEGAIFLTTGSK
+127 QEGTIFLTTGSK

-146 GVHKTERLFVR
+146 GVHEIERLFVR

-238 DYKSVL
+238 DYESVL
-244 QVLEA
+244 QALEPVLKQE
-249 VLEQKIEGNSAR
+249 IEDKPAGTSK
-261 ILENSAEDRS
+261 NSAEDRS
-271 AESAAGTEKISEDSK
+271 SEK
-286 RVFEENEIENLRACS
+286 
-301 EENKL
+301 NKL
-306 KGTQNV
+306 KGTQNI

-329 SSEQKKCEVDNTQ
+329 SSEQKKCEVDDTQ
-342 ACSPEKRTISCIGIG
+342 ACPPEKRTISCIGIG

-385 ESVEHMSGLLHE
+385 ESVEHMPGLLHE

-525 NLSYPEETVT
+525 NLSYQEETVT
-535 SGTPEDFLQ
+535 SGTPEAFLQ

-549 LHIMLLENP
+549 LHIMLIENP
-558 QANHI
+558 QAKHI
-563 IVPGMSDETFVRG
+563 IVPGMSDESFVRG

-588 SVAKLQLTEDSI
+588 SIAKLQLTEDSI

-631 EGIAL
+631 EGLAL

>member
-79 EVSKNIR
+79 EVSQNIR

-116 SATEAAAYLDG
+116 SATEAAAYLNG

-238 DYKSVL
+238 DYESVL

-249 VLEQKIEGNSAR
+249 VLEQKIE
-261 ILENSAEDRS
+261 D
-271 AESAAGTEKISEDSK
+271 
-286 RVFEENEIENLRACS
+286 NE
-301 EENKL
+301 L
-306 KGTQNV
+306 KGTKKV
-312 EPENKTEETKIA
+312 GLENKTAEPKVVMSEA
-324 VSGTV
+324 E
-329 SSEQKKCEVDNTQ
+329 SSNRKKHEADDTQVCAQKKH
-342 ACSPEKRTISCIGIG
+342 TISCIGIG

-385 ESVEHMSGLLHE
+385 ESVEHMPDLLRDD
-397 SQERVE
+397 QERVE

-417 PHLTR
+417 PNLTR

-464 VPTSWQDAKLLSAH
+464 VPTAWQDAKLLSAH

-504 RAICQELVE
+504 RAICQELVD